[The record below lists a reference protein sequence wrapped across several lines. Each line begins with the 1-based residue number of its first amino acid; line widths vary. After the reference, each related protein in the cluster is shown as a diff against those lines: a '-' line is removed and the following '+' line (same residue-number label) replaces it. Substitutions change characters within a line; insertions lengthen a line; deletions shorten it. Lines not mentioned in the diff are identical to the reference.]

1 MADIFGYFKIGGGE
15 KEDELYERG
24 KMYSYEVE
32 LNNFHPYIRNLTN
45 TKARDVTVALHIT
58 NEINSCP

>member
-32 LNNFHPYIRNLTN
+32 LNNFHPYIRNLTQDL
-45 TKARDVTVALHIT
+45 R
-58 NEINSCP
+58 S